1 MVPGGVYHPQGVS
14 YCCLVPLK
22 HPSSHHFRINSCIST
37 ASQMRIS
44 SSEGSLFK
52 AGFDGNGD
60 PDEDLSSIDLR
71 DGKGLAKI
79 NVQSMLDVPFELAS
93 LQNVDFAV

>member
-1 MVPGGVYHPQGVS
+1 M
-14 YCCLVPLK
+14 
-22 HPSSHHFRINSCIST
+22 
-37 ASQMRIS
+37 
-44 SSEGSLFK
+44 
-52 AGFDGNGD
+52 D

-71 DGKGLAKI
+71 DDKGLAKI